1 MPALED
7 LPTPDAD
14 LLASIQILGHFPR
27 DLNGTAL
34 ETATTARKN
43 ERNLYQRFKRRK
55 KTMHPQ
61 CLAFIDAVKDL
72 GGVRQALAAASSV
85 PVAPSPGSTSFSL
98 EDRGSVRQAMAAAS
112 SVPVAP
118 SPGGTSSSLGQASEL
133 APPPLGLPSA
143 AGKDIIFGDAR
154 QKISR
159 VTGRVSVPAQI
170 TTGAPSCSSSSS
182 ANVPTERR
190 TLPVAADDVAA
201 LLRAA
206 KKQDASVDDLDDA
219 QWR

>member
-72 GGVRQALAAASSV
+72 GGVRQA
-85 PVAPSPGSTSFSL
+85 
-98 EDRGSVRQAMAAAS
+98 MAAAS

-143 AGKDIIFGDAR
+143 AGKDVIFGDAR